1 MDVSKQGRV
10 GLVPGGAGGIGR
22 ATVVALPG
30 AGACVV
36 VSDLAGQRAGVEE
49 TARLIKE
56 AALGPAELRC
66 SGCPVSDYMGEIL
79 PKGSRVAVLKYRSLA
94 RGHS

>member
-1 MDVSKQGRV
+1 MEVSRQGNV

-30 AGACVV
+30 AGGCVV
-36 VSDLAGQRAGVEE
+36 VSDLA
-49 TARLIKE
+49 T
-56 AALGPAELRC
+56 LGPAVLRYF
-66 SGCPVSDYMGEIL
+66 GCPVSDDMGEIL
-79 PKGSRVAVLKYRSLA
+79 PKASRVAVLKYRSLA